1 MILTRY
7 RRYRHKLTNAES
19 TEPPSELGGG
29 ILADDMGMGK
39 TLSTLA
45 LITETLEEAREWF
58 RGSSNISRKPRS
70 KATLIIVPSTRK
82 ITFISHSYRTFE
94 IVADGVVQLL

>member
-1 MILTRY
+1 MT
-7 RRYRHKLTNAES
+7 KAEA
-19 TEPPSELGGG
+19 TEPPNELGGG

-45 LITETLEEAREWF
+45 LITTTMERAQEWL
-58 RGSSNISRKPRS
+58 RDSSEVSRRCRS

-82 ITFISHSYRTFE
+82 ITRTSRHTRNPSN
-94 IVADGVVQLL
+94 IR